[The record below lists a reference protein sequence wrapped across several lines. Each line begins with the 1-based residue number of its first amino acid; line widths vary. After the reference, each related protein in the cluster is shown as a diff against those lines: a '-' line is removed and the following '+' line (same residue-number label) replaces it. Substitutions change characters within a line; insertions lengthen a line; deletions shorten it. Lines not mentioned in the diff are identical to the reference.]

1 MYGKHRKKY
10 QKSFMIFRYDYK
22 RKGGEVPVKYEWI
35 IQKTIH
41 WIETHLHEQIS
52 ANDIDEVTGF
62 SKYHFHRIFQSS
74 VGMSVSE
81 YIRMRRLANAAS
93 TLLNTDERIID
104 IAFYYHFESQ
114 ESFTRAFKK
123 LYRLPPGQYR
133 KVMGTMRKNKEEKRM
148 EEKLKG
154 WFLSGSHPYNYEI
167 GIDQN
172 NVHQGKASG
181 YLKSKTVQEKDEFAT
196 MMQQFKAN
204 AFIGKRIQLSGF
216 VKTKNVKQFSG
227 LWMRVDSA
235 SEDILQFDNMHD
247 RPIIGT
253 NNWNRFSIVLDVPE
267 NSAIISFGILLTGE
281 GEVWV
286 DGLSFNVVDH
296 NTPTTNI
303 SFDHQLLEEPTNLSF
318 EE

>member
-1 MYGKHRKKY
+1 M
-10 QKSFMIFRYDYK
+10 
-22 RKGGEVPVKYEWI
+22 KYEWT

-41 WIETHLHEQIS
+41 WIESHLHEQIS
-52 ANDIDEVTGF
+52 AQDIEEVTGF
-62 SKYHFHRIFQSS
+62 SKYHFHRVFQKS

-104 IAFYYHFESQ
+104 IAFFYHFESQ

-123 LYRLPPGQYR
+123 LYGLPPGQYR
-133 KVMGTMRKNKEEKRM
+133 KVMGMMRKYKEETGM
-148 EEKLKG
+148 EEKIKG

-167 GIDQN
+167 GIDRT
-172 NVHQGKASG
+172 NVHQGKTSG

-204 AFIGKRIQLSGF
+204 AFKGKRIKLSGF
-216 VKTKNVKQFSG
+216 IKTNNVTQFSG

-235 SEDILQFDNMHD
+235 SEDILQFDNMSD

-253 NNWNRFSIVLDVPE
+253 NSWNRYSIVLDVPE
-267 NSAIISFGILLTGE
+267 NSAVISFGILLTGE
-281 GEVWV
+281 GEVWS
-286 DGLSFNVVDH
+286 DGLNFEIVDKD
-296 NTPTTNI
+296 TPTTNI
-303 SFDHQLLEEPTNLSF
+303 SFEDNLLEEPTNLSF

>member
-1 MYGKHRKKY
+1 M
-10 QKSFMIFRYDYK
+10 
-22 RKGGEVPVKYEWI
+22 KYEWI

-41 WIETHLHEQIS
+41 WIESHLHEPIS

-62 SKYHFHRIFQSS
+62 SKYHFHRVFQTS
-74 VGMSVSE
+74 VGMSVTE

-104 IAFYYHFESQ
+104 IAFYYQFESQ

-123 LYRLPPGQYR
+123 LYGLPPGQYR
-133 KVMGTMRKNKEEKRM
+133 KVMKNMKKIKEETKV
-148 EEKLKG
+148 EEKIKG
-154 WFLSGSHPYNYEI
+154 WFLSGSHPYHYEI
-167 GIDQN
+167 GIDQK

-181 YLKSKTVQEKDEFAT
+181 YLKSKTVQERDEFAT
-196 MMQQFKAN
+196 MMQQFKAHS
-204 AFIGKRIQLSGF
+204 FIGKRVKLSGF
-216 VKTKNVKQFSG
+216 IKTKNVKQFSG

-235 SEDILQFDNMHD
+235 SEDMLQFDNMSD

-253 NNWNRFSIVLDVPE
+253 NHWNRYSIVLDVPE

-281 GEVWV
+281 GEVWL
-286 DGLSFNVVDH
+286 DGLSFEIVDLD
-296 NTPTTNI
+296 TPSTNI
-303 SFDHQLLEEPTNLSF
+303 NFEDHLLEEPTNLTF

>member
-1 MYGKHRKKY
+1 M
-10 QKSFMIFRYDYK
+10 
-22 RKGGEVPVKYEWI
+22 KYEWI

-41 WIETHLHEQIS
+41 WIESHLHEQIS
-52 ANDIDEVTGF
+52 TNDIDEVTGF
-62 SKYHFHRIFQSS
+62 SKYHFHRIFQTS

-104 IAFYYHFESQ
+104 IAFYYQFESQ

-123 LYRLPPGQYR
+123 KYGLPPGQYR
-133 KVMGTMRKNKEEKRM
+133 KVMGMMRRNKEETIM
-148 EEKLKG
+148 EEKIKG
-154 WFLSGSHPYNYEI
+154 WFISGSHPYNYEI

-172 NVHQGKASG
+172 NVHEGKASG

-204 AFIGKRIQLSGF
+204 VFRGKRIKLSGF
-216 VKTKNVKQFSG
+216 IQTKNVQQFSG
-227 LWMRVDSA
+227 LWMRVDSV
-235 SEDILQFDNMHD
+235 SEDVLQFDNMSN

-253 NNWNRFSIVLDVPE
+253 NSWNRYSIVLDVPE

-281 GEVWV
+281 GEVWL
-286 DGLSFNVVDH
+286 DGLNFEVVDQD
-296 NTPTTNI
+296 TPTTHV
-303 SFDHQLLEEPTNLSF
+303 SFDSNILEEPTNLSF